1 MATTTPPG
9 EAGPDPQQRW
19 TGRARVAGPS
29 AQQGRV
35 AARVTVA
42 PSAQVA
48 GGGNRPPSGAQVYQG
63 RKRRPR
69 WGRILLVLLGVLA
82 LVAGLGV
89 VSSYL
94 WVRGVD
100 QGIKRSDPFSEMEGR
115 PPKLAAGALNI
126 LLLGTDSRD
135 PDAPTTGPSK
145 WRTDTIVLMHIPS
158 SHDKA
163 YLVSLPRD
171 LWVYVPPTPDGQ
183 HGDTMAKL
191 NAAYAWGGDR
201 LMVATV
207 EQYTG
212 VRIDHVVLIDFAG
225 FVKVTDA
232 VGGVDMYVDE
242 TIKSIHKPYRT
253 FEKGMRHFNGEEALD
268 YIRQRYQFAD
278 GDFTR
283 IRNQQKYLKALLDKA
298 VSLGTVA
305 NPGSLKAFVTSV
317 ADAMT
322 VNQEFSLIDMA
333 WQFRSLRSDD
343 LVFMTSPVAGLDT
356 IDGQSV
362 VVSDKEK
369 ASALFDAM
377 ARDQLAAWL
386 AANPS
391 PSPQPGE

>member
-1 MATTTPPG
+1 
-9 EAGPDPQQRW
+9 
-19 TGRARVAGPS
+19 
-29 AQQGRV
+29 
-35 AARVTVA
+35 
-42 PSAQVA
+42 
-48 GGGNRPPSGAQVYQG
+48 
-63 RKRRPR
+63 
-69 WGRILLVLLGVLA
+69 
-82 LVAGLGV
+82 
-89 VSSYL
+89 
-94 WVRGVD
+94 
-100 QGIKRSDPFSEMEGR
+100 GR
-115 PPKLAAGALNI
+115 PPNLAAGTLNI

-171 LWVYVPPTPDGQ
+171 LWVYVPPSQDGQ

-232 VGGVDMYVDE
+232 VGGVDMYVEE

-268 YIRQRYQFAD
+268 YIRQRYQFPD
-278 GDFTR
+278 GDFSR

-298 VSLGTVA
+298 VSLGTVT
-305 NPGSLKAFVTSV
+305 NPASLKAFVTSV

-322 VNQEFSLIDMA
+322 VDQGFSLIDMA
-333 WQFRSLRSDD
+333 WQFRSLRKIGRAH
-343 LVFMTSPVAGLDT
+343 V
-356 IDGQSV
+356 
-362 VVSDKEK
+362 
-369 ASALFDAM
+369 
-377 ARDQLAAWL
+377 
-386 AANPS
+386 
-391 PSPQPGE
+391 